1 VYPQIEISDAQH
13 IELHLRDRS
22 GSAADDMG
30 TLGGLGRRRHRN
42 SERAT
47 RHAENALL
55 RGDAGWKSSRVDHR
69 RIGRRRLPA
78 DQLVQVARS
87 IRIRFG
93 LITTPFRSSV
103 RHFWTTSQRNSGSL
117 FRCSEPASVAESRPV
132 QEWLRRGRDLRG
144 MNLHRRL
151 LIGNPNA

>member
-1 VYPQIEISDAQH
+1 MPNTSSCISGTVLGAPRMIWGRLEDW
-13 IELHLRDRS
+13 
-22 GSAADDMG
+22 DDG
-30 TLGGLGRRRHRN
+30 DRN

-55 RGDAGWKSSRVDHR
+55 RGDAGRKSSRVDHR